1 MCLWFKYIQMIK
13 WNPPATWGHLAPV
26 FVAAMSPQSLKICG
40 TLFRMDF
47 QWLPVAANWNNC
59 YLLSHGTSPSWNKWK
74 WLRTAQ
80 QVQGTENS
88 AATHASSLAASSCSS
103 FKSLISKHQTKKAG
117 HVRCV
122 GGRGPHRSRS
132 RIQRLSWR
140 LYMPEHTSTFIV
152 FKPLSLQ
159 TSGQTESQKTHP
171 CLLRLLKI
179 S

>member
-103 FKSLISKHQTKKAG
+103 FKSLISKHKNKKNMPDTFDVLVAVGLIGPGLEFKDSAG
-117 HVRCV
+117 GWICLKT
-122 GGRGPHRSRS
+122 P
-132 RIQRLSWR
+132 Q
-140 LYMPEHTSTFIV
+140 PSTFSSPWV
-152 FKPLSLQ
+152 FKHLHKPNRRKLIPVPAS
-159 TSGQTESQKTHP
+159 
-171 CLLRLLKI
+171 
-179 S
+179 